1 MNQVSVTVQPHGFR
15 ARGKRGNSF
24 RRLCHDAGL
33 ELNSPCGGLG
43 RCGKCRVII
52 TEGHANIGELTKA
65 EQKHLTRQELSA
77 GFRLACQVTVLG
89 EVEVIVPKETMPV
102 QLRLQTE
109 GIDAKTEILPLVK
122 KTYLEMPKPTL
133 RSLKPDLER
142 LLSALCR
149 GDAGQVAVSTRVLS
163 RLPDV
168 LRRSGWKVTATIW
181 SDQEILDVEGGD
193 TSKSVY
199 GFAVDIGTT
208 KVACYLVSLL
218 TGETVAVSSMINP
231 QVQHGEDIIERL
243 TYAMKGES
251 ERAELTRLIRKGISR
266 LVAECCSKSE
276 VNPDHIYEATV
287 VGNTAMHHMFLGIA
301 PNYLAVSPYVPA
313 VKQPLNVQA
322 NELGIEINPHAKI
335 HFLPLIAGFVGSDA
349 VADILATG
357 IYNKKELSLLL
368 DIGTNT
374 EIVLGNQ
381 QRIVACSCASGPAFE
396 GAHIK
401 DGMKASSGAI
411 ESCRIDPATRKIS
424 FRTVDGV
431 APRGLCG
438 SGIVDAVAQMLGAG
452 LIDENGTILAD
463 APYVRSGESGQREFL
478 IVRTSEGYPRDIA
491 VTQKDIREVQLAKG
505 AVQTGIS
512 VLMKTVRIEPRQL
525 RHVYLA
531 GAFGTCIGPASAK
544 KIGMIPEV
552 PLGIIRKVGN
562 AAGTGARM
570 ALISSKARQLCASIS
585 SKAQYV
591 ELAAHKDFRST
602 FMRSLSFPS
611 QST

>member
-1 MNQVSVTVQPHGFR
+1 
-15 ARGKRGNSF
+15 
-24 RRLCHDAGL
+24 
-33 ELNSPCGGLG
+33 
-43 RCGKCRVII
+43 
-52 TEGHANIGELTKA
+52 
-65 EQKHLTRQELSA
+65 
-77 GFRLACQVTVLG
+77 
-89 EVEVIVPKETMPV
+89 MPA

-109 GIDAKTEILPLVK
+109 GTDAKTEILPLVK
-122 KTYLEMPKPTL
+122 KTYLEMTKPTL
-133 RSLKPDLER
+133 RSLEPDLER
-142 LLSALCR
+142 LLNALCR
-149 GDAGQVAVSTRVLS
+149 GDVRQVAVSTQVLS
-163 RLPDV
+163 RLPEV
-168 LRRSGWKVTATIW
+168 LRRSEWKVTATIW
-181 SDQEILDVEGGD
+181 SDQEILDVEEGD

-208 KVACYLVSLL
+208 KVACYLMSLL

-231 QVQHGEDIIERL
+231 QVQHGEDIIQRL

-251 ERAELTRLIRKGISR
+251 ERVELMRSIRKGINR

-322 NELGIEINPHAKI
+322 NELGIEINSHAKI
-335 HFLPLIAGFVGSDA
+335 HLLPLIAGFVGSDA
-349 VADILATG
+349 VADVLATG
-357 IYNKKELSLLL
+357 MYKEKDMCLLL

-374 EIVLGNQ
+374 EIVLGNR
-381 QRIVACSCASGPAFE
+381 QRMAACSCASGPAFE

-401 DGMKASSGAI
+401 DGMKASNGAI
-411 ESCRIDPATRKIS
+411 ESCRIDPATLKIS
-424 FRTVDGV
+424 FRTVDGI

-438 SGIVDAVAQMLGAG
+438 SGIVDAVAQMLGARI
-452 LIDENGTILAD
+452 IDEDGTIRANT
-463 APYVRSGESGQREFL
+463 PYVRRGDNGQREFL
-478 IVRTSEGYPRDIA
+478 IVRTSDDYPRDIA
-491 VTQKDIREVQLAKG
+491 VTQKDIREIQLAKG

-512 VLMKTVRIEPRQL
+512 VLMETAGIEPKQL

-531 GAFGTCIGPASAK
+531 GAFGTCISPASAK

-552 PLGIIRKVGN
+552 PLSIIRKVGN

-570 ALISSKARQLCASIS
+570 ALISSKARQLCEDIS

-591 ELAAHKDFRST
+591 ELASHKDFRST

-611 QST
+611 QSTQK